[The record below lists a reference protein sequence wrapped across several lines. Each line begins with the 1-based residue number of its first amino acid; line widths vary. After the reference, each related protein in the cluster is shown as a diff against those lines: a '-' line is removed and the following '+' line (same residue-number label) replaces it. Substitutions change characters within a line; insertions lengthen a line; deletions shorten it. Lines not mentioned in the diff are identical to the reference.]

1 MIACQIEVKLIIGYS
16 WRICLKKIFRSY
28 LFLGLVSGLIIALDQ
43 YTKWVVRQNLALG
56 ESWMPLD
63 WLSPYARI
71 LHWYNTGVAFG
82 LFQNGNTIFAILA
95 TLVSLAIIYYFSK
108 VPAEDWT
115 LRLAMGLQL
124 GGALGNLIDRIVIGH
139 VTDFISVGTFPV
151 LNIAD
156 ASITV
161 GVAVLVLGVWMQE
174 KRDKKARLLAEEQDG
189 SVGDTQKPAAIVDFH
204 E

>member
-1 MIACQIEVKLIIGYS
+1 M
-16 WRICLKKIFRSY
+16 KKIFRSY
-28 LFLGLVSGLIIALDQ
+28 LFLGLVSGAVIALDQ
-43 YTKWVVRQNLALG
+43 YTKWVVRQNLAFG

-82 LFQNGNTIFAILA
+82 LFQNGNTIFTILA

-124 GGALGNLIDRIVIGH
+124 GGALGNLIDRILIGH

-156 ASITV
+156 ASISV
-161 GVAVLVLGVWMQE
+161 GVAVLVLGVWLQE
-174 KRDKKARLLAEEQDG
+174 KRDKKLRLKTDNEGG
-189 SVGDTQKPAAIVDFH
+189 SSDDTQKPAAIANLH